1 MSSKQSKRTIPINRI
16 NTKKKNVLKDGIK
29 KFNRH
34 LYNVC
39 FDNTAAHRDTAGL
52 ERFFFIL
59 ALRFPDSI
67 VNIYI
72 MYRIYTHTLI
82 LIYSENVSFRFR
94 FGEIK
99 TTRTDDYYYTEETA
113 AKHVT
118 LPTRPATS
126 VSKNLLC
133 ALHL

>member
-1 MSSKQSKRTIPINRI
+1 MSSIQSKRTIPI

-29 KFNRH
+29 RFNHR

-52 ERFFFIL
+52 ERFFF
-59 ALRFPDSI
+59 
-67 VNIYI
+67 
-72 MYRIYTHTLI
+72 YTSTKISRQHSKYTYYVPHTLT
-82 LIYSENVSFRFR
+82 LIYSESVSFRFR

-99 TTRTDDYYYTEETA
+99 TTRTDDYYYIEETA
-113 AKHVT
+113 AEHVT